1 MGLAMIED
9 IDLHMGRRLRRR
21 RLILGLTQQQ
31 LGSRTGVRFQQ
42 VQKFE
47 CAANRMSAEK
57 LWKFA
62 QALDAPITYFY
73 DGLANGKT
81 TRPDR
86 GGDQPDVLASQETTD
101 LVDAYY
107 RLKERPRRH
116 LLDLAKALHREDARA

>member
-1 MGLAMIED
+1 MIED

-47 CAANRMSAEK
+47 CAANKMSAEK

-73 DGLANGKT
+73 DGLADDKAAM
-81 TRPDR
+81 RAER
-86 GGDQPDVLASQETTD
+86 EHDQTDVLASKETTD

-107 RLKERPRRH
+107 KLKERPRRH
-116 LLDLAKALHREDARA
+116 LLDFAKSMNTDVAAA

>member
-1 MGLAMIED
+1 MIED

-47 CAANRMSAEK
+47 CAANKMSAEK

-73 DGLANGKT
+73 DGLADDKAAM
-81 TRPDR
+81 RAER
-86 GGDQPDVLASQETTD
+86 EHDQTDVLASKETTD

-107 RLKERPRRH
+107 KLKERPRRH
-116 LLDLAKALHREDARA
+116 LLDFAKSMNTDAAAA

>member
-1 MGLAMIED
+1 MIED

-31 LGSRTGVRFQQ
+31 LGSKTGVRFQQ

-47 CAANRMSAEK
+47 CAANKMSAEK

-73 DGLANGKT
+73 DGIANGKS
-81 TRPDR
+81 DAR
-86 GGDQPDVLASQETTD
+86 GDHDHADVLASKETTD

-116 LLDLAKALHREDARA
+116 LLDLAKAMHGEGAAA

>member
-1 MGLAMIED
+1 MIED

-31 LGSRTGVRFQQ
+31 LGARIGVRFQQ

-47 CAANRMSAEK
+47 CAANKMSAEK

-62 QALDAPITYFY
+62 QALDAPIAYFY
-73 DGLANGKT
+73 DGLSDGKAT
-81 TRPDR
+81 SAERDH
-86 GGDQPDVLASQETTD
+86 DQADVLASKETTD

-116 LLDLAKALHREDARA
+116 LLDLAKSLHAEGVAA

>member
-1 MGLAMIED
+1 MIED

-31 LGSRTGVRFQQ
+31 LGSKTGVRFQQ

-47 CAANRMSAEK
+47 CAANKMSAEK

-73 DGLANGKT
+73 DGLADHKASPAD
-81 TRPDR
+81 PDH
-86 GGDQPDVLASQETTD
+86 DKADILASKETTD

-116 LLDLAKALHREDARA
+116 LLDLAKSLNNEAAAA

>member
-1 MGLAMIED
+1 MIED

-31 LGSRTGVRFQQ
+31 LGSKTGVRFQQ

-47 CAANRMSAEK
+47 CAANKMSAEK

-73 DGLANGKT
+73 DGLADGKAMDAH
-81 TRPDR
+81 REHDHA
-86 GGDQPDVLASQETTD
+86 DVLASKETTD

-116 LLDLAKALHREDARA
+116 LLDLAKALNTENAAA

>member
-1 MGLAMIED
+1 MTEA

-31 LGSRTGVRFQQ
+31 LGSKTGVRFQQ

-47 CAANRMSAEK
+47 CAANKMSAAK
-57 LWKFA
+57 LWAFA
-62 QALDAPITYFY
+62 KALDAPVTYFY
-73 DGLANGKT
+73 DGLPSDKAPSEPLT
-81 TRPDR
+81 DH
-86 GGDQPDVLASQETTD
+86 DQTDILASKETTD

-116 LLDLAKALHREDARA
+116 LLDLAKALNTDGPAA

>member
-1 MGLAMIED
+1 MIED

-31 LGSRTGVRFQQ
+31 LGSKTGVRFQQ

-47 CAANRMSAEK
+47 CAANKMSAEK

-62 QALDAPITYFY
+62 QALDAPINYFY
-73 DGLANGKT
+73 DGLGNAKRPQEPAANH
-81 TRPDR
+81 
-86 GGDQPDVLASQETTD
+86 DQTDVLASKETTD

-116 LLDLAKALHREDARA
+116 LLDLAKSLQDESDAA